1 MLGSIYRD
9 MDNGPKAVRS
19 YLEALELAD
28 TTSNECNYS
37 MLSKIQGQLATL
49 YNANGM
55 YVKALDADSMA
66 SIYAKKG
73 SSEIWSDD
81 DAISLHNISKTAVT
95 GIQIC
100 SWFFPCPLHLRYIW
114 LRERKPNEGRTK
126 DERRSNGEL
135 TETYRTSNENRTENA
150 SVKSQRKDSTSAK
163 DILHIMVENGT

>member
-81 DAISLHNISKTAVT
+81 DAISLHNISKTGVT
-95 GIQIC
+95 GIQVC
-100 SWFFPCPLHLRYIW
+100 S
-114 LRERKPNEGRTK
+114 
-126 DERRSNGEL
+126 
-135 TETYRTSNENRTENA
+135 
-150 SVKSQRKDSTSAK
+150 
-163 DILHIMVENGT
+163 